1 MTYTDKDIFKQTIR
15 TKWPY
20 KKHTHASINK
30 VYELRGHVS
39 KKIKVWLG
47 GIKLSTPSL
56 VQYMASKR
64 IAKRVTNGYS
74 RRLVDG

>member
-1 MTYTDKDIFKQTIR
+1 MTRTDKDIFKQTIR

-20 KKHTHASINK
+20 KKHTHASVSK
-30 VYELRGHVS
+30 VYELRGRVS
-39 KKIKVWLG
+39 KKIKLWLG
-47 GIKLSTPSL
+47 RGRLGTPSL